1 MQPATIVPAI
11 TAAIAMLLAVGT
23 TTVRAE
29 LTAANLVGTYEVTGT
44 ETDGKPYDGGP
55 GTLDISL
62 SSSGALELEWDSG
75 KYVGAGRVIGDVLAV
90 GTSAEGKSVIMV
102 MTAGPDGSLTGK
114 WWRQAD
120 KGAKGTETW
129 KKK

>member
-1 MQPATIVPAI
+1 MQPVTIMPVLV
-11 TAAIAMLLAVGT
+11 TAIALFLSLGT
-23 TTVRAE
+23 SGVRAE
-29 LTAANLVGTYEVTGT
+29 LAAANLVGTYEVTGT
-44 ETDGKPYDGGP
+44 ETDGKAYDGGP

-62 SSSGALELEWDSG
+62 SSSGALELEWNNG
-75 KYVGAGRVIGDVLAV
+75 KYAGAGRVIGDVLAV
-90 GTSAEGKSVIMV
+90 ATFADGKSVIMV

-114 WWRQAD
+114 WWRQSD